1 MTDTVET
8 QLKHIKD
15 TESHSAEG
23 NTREASARVRAWSF
37 TLNNYTEA
45 DILFL
50 TSTLNTE
57 RYCFQEEIAPTTG
70 TPHLQGMIYFKNGKS
85 FTELKKLHRRWNL
98 ERTKCVKGSLSYCSM
113 DDKLKPPNGRTFIK
127 GFKIPKKL
135 KLLDEAQFYPWQ
147 IKVSN
152 MIKEEPDDRSI
163 IWIYETSGCEGK
175 TSLIKYLLNTY
186 KESAYYVS
194 GGRANDITFQIV
206 ENEQDIHLFLMN
218 IPRNNEGF
226 ISYNGIEQVKDGLVS
241 TSKYK
246 GGFELF
252 NPPHVIVMCNFYPDI
267 TSLSLDRWK
276 IYEIKNN
283 DLEYQPVA
291 R

>member
-1 MTDTVET
+1 MTHTDTQIE
-8 QLKHIKD
+8 H
-15 TESHSAEG
+15 TENTDKHSAEG
-23 NTREASARVRAWSF
+23 NTRKASARVRAWCF
-37 TLNNYTEA
+37 TLNNYTEN

-50 TSTLNTE
+50 TSTLDTE
-57 RYCFQEEIAPTTG
+57 KYCFQEELAPTTG
-70 TPHLQGMIYFKNGKS
+70 TPHLQGMVYFKNGKT
-85 FTELKKLHRRWNL
+85 FNEMKRIHNKWNL
-98 ERTKCVKGSLSYCSM
+98 KPTKCMKSSTTYCSN
-113 DDKLKPPNGRTFIK
+113 DEKLRPPNARLFIK
-127 GFKIPKKL
+127 GFKVPKKL
-135 KLLDEAQFYPWQ
+135 KLLTDSQLYPWQ
-147 IKVSN
+147 TKVVN
-152 MIKEEPDDRSI
+152 LIEQEPNDRDI

-175 TSLIKYLLNTY
+175 TSLIKYLLDKY
-186 KESAYYVS
+186 KERAYYVS

-226 ISYNGIEQVKDGLVS
+226 VSYNGLEQVKDGLVS

-246 GGFELF
+246 GGYQLF

-276 IYEIKNN
+276 IYKIENN
-283 DLEYQPVA
+283 DLTYEPVA